1 MTLSIGTSSAADF
14 IYGYNDTDDKTA
26 NHQLNTTNSE
36 VIEYDNIKIN
46 VTPPVEH
53 GRYTVSVSNGAQ
65 LKVSGDTEIISNSDR
80 LGSFLWSIGTYA
92 LHIDNATADID
103 GNLNIQV
110 KHTLPLEN
118 QPDTI
123 GANGLYAENNASVEV
138 GNENSKTVIWAVAKK
153 PDAISA
159 KNGGKI
165 VFNSLKNQIVG
176 SIDFI
181 DPNSIGTAN
190 STVSM
195 TFSGDDSFWFG
206 DEQSVSNMTLE
217 ISDITASSSNS
228 NIESL
233 LSMVEGLIPEKIQA
247 NSKDDINRLLSSN
260 LPNIAGLTEQQ
271 VNGVLGL
278 ISIFAPNYREDIE
291 ELLKTSFASLL
302 NLPGT
307 SISDSLEL
315 KFENGAQWT
324 YFGLSET
331 VTSSIRKDFTL
342 NNNTVTVSGDVS
354 IATIPKR
361 ISSITLNNAGIINL
375 YEEDI
380 QNTWKEIGLLDVW
393 PELSNVKHDYVRIGD
408 LKGANGIFRL
418 DLNSDN
424 QTESDM
430 VFIESSSTGG
440 THFIEPYRPQD
451 LASVSDTNH
460 LTFALTEKDA
470 NNITFADKQNIYG
483 ETLFDYELGLDKET
497 ITEDNKETLQ
507 KLITENYSDYENFN
521 IDEYLG
527 GTNWFINRLTISQSS
542 ASVGMRSAGYA
553 SYDAAIRMDRRD
565 RRLHESVFQNEEN
578 DGLWVRV
585 QYGEAGAEH
594 LYEADMTSVYVGYE
608 KATSPDNRLG
618 LSFAYTDGN
627 TDFSDV
633 NGTGDI
639 KRYEASIYDTLTIGS
654 HYFDFVGR
662 FGQVENDFDVTNQI
676 GTLRTTGS
684 FDQKYAALSV
694 EYGYNLKDANNVFI
708 EPQIQVQAAYLDGY
722 TYKTERHMK
731 VDADS
736 DVSIIGRAGIRAGK
750 TFESSDLIGELYAR
764 ADVMHQFTD
773 GQDAKFMDSEQSMKV
788 NWGDTDTWST
798 FGVGGYMNV
807 KDNLLL
813 QVDVERTVGGKTS
826 DTWFVSGRLNYL
838 F

>member
-26 NHQLNTTNSE
+26 NRQLDITNSE
-36 VIEYDNIKIN
+36 VVEYDNIKIH
-46 VTPPVEH
+46 VTPPIEN
-53 GRYTVSVSNGAQ
+53 GRYTVSVSNEGQ
-65 LKVSGDTEIISNSDR
+65 LKVTGDAEIISNSDKFGP
-80 LGSFLWSIGTYA
+80 LNWGVGTYA
-92 LHIDNATADID
+92 LYVNNATADID

-110 KHTLPLEN
+110 KHNIPLEN

-138 GNENSKTVIWAVAKK
+138 GNKDSKTVIWAVAKK

-159 KNGGKI
+159 KNGAKI
-165 VFNSLKNQIVG
+165 KFHSTQNQIVG

-181 DPNSIGTAN
+181 DQSLGTHDSNVSIRFDGEN
-190 STVSM
+190 
-195 TFSGDDSFWFG
+195 SFWFG
-206 DEQSVSNMTLE
+206 DDQSFQ
-217 ISDITASSSNS
+217 
-228 NIESL
+228 NIGELSIDAEAHGVVYMLGKDLNVTGEMHIAKTGTDGLSEL
-233 LSMVEGLIPEKIQA
+233 LNENIAQYI
-247 NSKDDINRLLSSN
+247 SN
-260 LPNIAGLTEQQ
+260 LRNYLANPVWNAIVQTMLNDALKKTTIKPSD
-271 VNGVLGL
+271 VLDVGN
-278 ISIFAPNYREDIE
+278 SV
-291 ELLKTSFASLL
+291 T
-302 NLPGT
+302 
-307 SISDSLEL
+307 DSMDLE
-315 KFENGAQWT
+315 FSNGAQWT
-324 YFGLSET
+324 YFGLDQKYEQKFDGLSQSVVLEGIRADIT
-331 VTSSIRKDFTL
+331 VDSGLVSL
-342 NNNTVTVSGDVS
+342 NSVS
-354 IATIPKR
+354 KR
-361 ISSITLNNAGIINL
+361 IGSITLNIAGIINL

-408 LKGANGIFRL
+408 LKGTNGIFRL

-497 ITEDNKETLQ
+497 ITEDNKEALQ

-542 ASVGMRSAGYA
+542 ASVGMCSAGYA

-618 LSFAYTDGN
+618 ISFAYTDGN

-633 NGTGDI
+633 NGSGDI
-639 KRYEASIYDTLTIGS
+639 KRYEASVYDTLTIGS

-722 TYKTERHMK
+722 TYKTERHME

-750 TFESSDLIGELYAR
+750 TFESSDLMGELYAR
-764 ADVMHQFTD
+764 ADVMHQFTN

-788 NWGDTDTWST
+788 NWGDRDTWST
-798 FGVGGYMNV
+798 FGVGGFMNV

>member
-14 IYGYNDTDDKTA
+14 IYGYNETDDKTA
-26 NHQLNTTNSE
+26 NHQLNITNSE
-36 VIEYDNIKIN
+36 VAEYDNIKIN
-46 VTPPVEH
+46 VTPPIEN
-53 GRYTVSVSNGAQ
+53 GRYTVSVSNKGQ
-65 LKVSGDTEIISNSDR
+65 LKVSGDTEIISNSDKFGP
-80 LGSFLWSIGTYA
+80 LNWGIGTYA
-92 LHIDNATADID
+92 LHVDNATADID

-110 KHTLPLEN
+110 KHNIPLEN

-138 GNENSKTVIWAVAKK
+138 GNENSKTVIWAIAKK

-159 KNGGKI
+159 KNGAKI
-165 VFNSLKNQIVG
+165 KFHSTQNQIVG

-181 DPNSIGTAN
+181 DQSLGTHDSNVSIRFDGEN
-190 STVSM
+190 
-195 TFSGDDSFWFG
+195 SFWFG
-206 DEQSVSNMTLE
+206 DDQSFQNIDELSIDAQAHAYVVMGSHDLNATAEMHIVKTGTDGLSE
-217 ISDITASSSNS
+217 LLNENIVQYISDVEHDSSNPLAD
-228 NIESL
+228 L
-233 LSMVEGLIPEKIQA
+233 LIQIALATADIKPSDVLDVGNSVTDSM
-247 NSKDDINRLLSSN
+247 D
-260 LPNIAGLTEQQ
+260 
-271 VNGVLGL
+271 
-278 ISIFAPNYREDIE
+278 
-291 ELLKTSFASLL
+291 
-302 NLPGT
+302 
-307 SISDSLEL
+307 LE
-315 KFENGAQWT
+315 FTNGAQWT
-324 YFGLSET
+324 YFGLDQKYEQTLEGLSQSVDLEGIHADIT
-331 VTSSIRKDFTL
+331 VDSASVSL
-342 NNNTVTVSGDVS
+342 NSVS
-354 IATIPKR
+354 KR

-393 PELSNVKHDYVRIGD
+393 PELLNVKHDYVRIGD
-408 LKGANGIFRL
+408 LKGSNGIFRL

-424 QTESDM
+424 RTESDM

-460 LTFALTEKDA
+460 LTFALTEQNA

-497 ITEDNKETLQ
+497 ITEENKAALQ
-507 KLITENYSDYENFN
+507 KLVTENYPDYENFN

-565 RRLHESVFQNEEN
+565 RRLYESVFQNEEN
-578 DGLWVRV
+578 DGIWVRV

-633 NGTGDI
+633 NGSGDI

-676 GTLRTTGS
+676 GTLKTTGS

-694 EYGYNLKDANNVFI
+694 EYGYNLKDSNNVFI

-722 TYKTERHMK
+722 TYKTERNMK

-750 TFESSDLIGELYAR
+750 TFESSDLMGELYAR
-764 ADVMHQFTD
+764 ADVLHQFTE

-798 FGVGGYMNV
+798 FGVGGFMNV

-826 DTWFVSGRLNYL
+826 DTWLVSGRLNYL

>member
-1 MTLSIGTSSAADF
+1 M
-14 IYGYNDTDDKTA
+14 
-26 NHQLNTTNSE
+26 
-36 VIEYDNIKIN
+36 
-46 VTPPVEH
+46 TPPIAN
-53 GRYTVSVSNGAQ
+53 GRYTVSVSKGGQ
-65 LKVSGDTEIISNSDR
+65 LKVTGNTEIISNSDKP
-80 LGSFLWSIGTYA
+80 GYPNWDIGTYA
-92 LHIDNATADID
+92 LHVDNATANLD

-110 KHTLPLEN
+110 KHTIPLED

-123 GANGLYAENNASVEV
+123 GANGLYAQNNASVEI
-138 GNENSKTVIWAVAKK
+138 GNKDSKTVIWAIAKK

-165 VFNSLKNQIVG
+165 VFNSSLNQIVG

-181 DPNSIGTAN
+181 DSDSIGTAN
-190 STVSM
+190 SAVTM
-195 TFSGDDSFWFG
+195 TFSGSDSFWFG
-206 DEQSVSNMTLE
+206 DEQSVSNMRLE
-217 ISDITASSSNS
+217 ISNILAKSDNS
-228 NIESL
+228 KIESL
-233 LSMVEGLIPEKIQA
+233 LGMLKDFIPEKIQA
-247 NSKDDINRLLSSN
+247 TSEEDINKLLSSN
-260 LPNIAGLTEQQ
+260 LPDIAGLSEKD
-271 VNGVLGL
+271 VDRILAL
-278 ISIFAPNYREDIE
+278 ISFIGPEYIQDIE
-291 ELLKTSFASLL
+291 ALLKTPFASIL

-307 SISDSLEL
+307 SITDTLDL
-315 KFENGAQWT
+315 KLENGAQWT
-324 YFGLSET
+324 YFGLTEEIN
-331 VTSSIRKDFTL
+331 SSISKDFEL
-342 NNNTVTVSGDVS
+342 KGNTVTVSGDVLAS
-354 IATIPKR
+354 TIPKR

-375 YEEDI
+375 YDVDI

-393 PELSNVKHDYVRIGD
+393 PQLADVKHDYVRIGD
-408 LKGANGIFRL
+408 LKGSNGIFRL
-418 DLNSDN
+418 DLNSNN

-451 LASVSDTNH
+451 LASVSDKNH
-460 LTFALTEKDA
+460 LTFALTEQSA

-483 ETLFDYELGLDKET
+483 ETLFDYELGLDKEI
-497 ITEDNKETLQ
+497 ITEENKDALQ
-507 KLITENYSDYENFN
+507 KLISENYSDYKNFN

-527 GTNWFINRLTISQSS
+527 GTNWFINRLTITQSS
-542 ASVGMRSAGYA
+542 ASIGMRSAGYA
-553 SYDAAIRMDRRD
+553 SYDAAVRMDRRD
-565 RRLHESVFQNEEN
+565 RRLYESVFQNAEN

-608 KATSPDNRLG
+608 KATSQNNRLG
-618 LSFAYTDGN
+618 FSFAYTNGN

-633 NGTGDI
+633 NGSGDI
-639 KRYEASIYDTLTIGS
+639 KRYEGSIYDTLTIGS

-694 EYGYNLKDANNVFI
+694 EYGYNLKDVNNVFI

-722 TYKTERHMK
+722 TYKTERNMK
-731 VDADS
+731 VNADS
-736 DVSIIGRAGIRAGK
+736 DVSIIARAGVRVGK
-750 TFESSDLIGELYAR
+750 TFESPDVLGELYAR

-773 GQDAKFMDSEQSMKV
+773 GQDAKFKDNEQSMKV

-798 FGVGGYMNV
+798 FGIGGFTNI

-813 QVDVERTVGGKTS
+813 QVDVEKTVGGKTS
-826 DTWFVSGRLNYL
+826 DTWLVSGRLNYL

>member
-14 IYGYNDTDDKTA
+14 IYGYNETDDKTA
-26 NHQLNTTNSE
+26 NRQLNITNSE
-36 VIEYDNIKIN
+36 VAEYDNIKIN
-46 VTPPVEH
+46 VTPPIEN
-53 GRYTVSVSNGAQ
+53 GRYTVSVSNKGQ
-65 LKVSGDTEIISNSDR
+65 LKVSGDTEIISNSDKFGP
-80 LGSFLWSIGTYA
+80 LNWGIGTYA
-92 LHIDNATADID
+92 LHVDNATADID

-110 KHTLPLEN
+110 KHNIPLEN

-138 GNENSKTVIWAVAKK
+138 GNENSKTVIWASAKK

-159 KNGGKI
+159 KNGAKI
-165 VFNSLKNQIVG
+165 KFHSTQNQIVG

-181 DPNSIGTAN
+181 DQSLGTHDSNVSIRFDGEN
-190 STVSM
+190 
-195 TFSGDDSFWFG
+195 SFWFG
-206 DEQSVSNMTLE
+206 DDQSFQNIDELSIDAQAHAYVVMGSHDLNATAEMHIVKTGTDGLSE
-217 ISDITASSSNS
+217 LLNENIVQYISDVEHDSSNPLAD
-228 NIESL
+228 L
-233 LSMVEGLIPEKIQA
+233 LIQIALATADIKPSDVLDVGNSVTDSM
-247 NSKDDINRLLSSN
+247 D
-260 LPNIAGLTEQQ
+260 
-271 VNGVLGL
+271 
-278 ISIFAPNYREDIE
+278 
-291 ELLKTSFASLL
+291 
-302 NLPGT
+302 
-307 SISDSLEL
+307 LE
-315 KFENGAQWT
+315 FTNGAQWT
-324 YFGLSET
+324 YFGLDQKYEQTLEGLSQSVDLEGIHADIT
-331 VTSSIRKDFTL
+331 VDSASVSL
-342 NNNTVTVSGDVS
+342 NSVS
-354 IATIPKR
+354 KR

-408 LKGANGIFRL
+408 LKGSNGIFRL

-424 QTESDM
+424 RTESDM

-460 LTFALTEKDA
+460 LTFALTEQNA

-497 ITEDNKETLQ
+497 ITEENKAALQ
-507 KLITENYSDYENFN
+507 KLVTENYPDYENFN

-565 RRLHESVFQNEEN
+565 RRLYESVFQNEEN
-578 DGLWVRV
+578 DGIWVRV

-633 NGTGDI
+633 NGSGDI

-676 GTLRTTGS
+676 GTLKTTGS

-694 EYGYNLKDANNVFI
+694 EYGYNLKDSNNVFI

-722 TYKTERHMK
+722 TYKTERNMK

-750 TFESSDLIGELYAR
+750 TFESSDLMGELYAR
-764 ADVMHQFTD
+764 ADVLHQFTE

-798 FGVGGYMNV
+798 FGVGGFMNV

-826 DTWFVSGRLNYL
+826 DTWLVSGRLNYL

>member
-1 MTLSIGTSSAADF
+1 MSIGTSSAADF

-26 NHQLNTTNSE
+26 NRQLNITNSE
-36 VIEYDNIKIN
+36 VVEYDNVKIN
-46 VTPPVEH
+46 VTPPIDH
-53 GRYTVSVSNGAQ
+53 GRYTVSISNGAL
-65 LKVSGDTEIISNSDR
+65 LKVTGDTEIISNSDK
-80 LGSFLWSIGTYA
+80 LGGGYDPGTYA
-92 LHIDNATADID
+92 LHVDNAAADID

-123 GANGLYAENNASVEV
+123 GANGLYAENNASVDV
-138 GNENSKTVIWAVAKK
+138 GNKNTKTVIWTIAKK

-165 VFNSLKNQIVG
+165 VFNSLQNQIVG

-206 DEQSVSNMTLE
+206 DEQSVSNMTLA
-217 ISDITASSSNS
+217 ISGITATSTNPKF
-228 NIESL
+228 EAL
-233 LSMVEGLIPEKIQA
+233 FKLVEAFIPKKIQA
-247 NSKDDINRLLSSN
+247 TSEEDINKLFSSN
-260 LPNIAGLTEQQ
+260 LPNIAGLPEQLLDGILNYIGSKYPEYVQ
-271 VNGVLGL
+271 
-278 ISIFAPNYREDIE
+278 SIEG
-291 ELLKTSFASLL
+291 LLKTPFASLL

-307 SISDSLEL
+307 SVSDSLGL

-331 VTSSIRKDFTL
+331 FSTSISKNITL
-342 NNNTVTVSGDVS
+342 NDNTVTVSGDVS

-408 LKGANGIFRL
+408 LKGTNGIFRL

-451 LASVSDTNH
+451 LASVSDINH

-497 ITEDNKETLQ
+497 ITEENKEALQ
-507 KLITENYSDYENFN
+507 KLVTENYPDYENFN

-565 RRLHESVFQNEEN
+565 RRLYESVFQNEEN

-618 LSFAYTDGN
+618 ISFAYTDGN

-633 NGTGDI
+633 NGSGDI
-639 KRYEASIYDTLTIGS
+639 KRYEASVYDTLTIGS

-722 TYKTERHMK
+722 TYKTERHME

-750 TFESSDLIGELYAR
+750 TFESSDLMGELYAR
-764 ADVMHQFTD
+764 ADVMHQFTN

-798 FGVGGYMNV
+798 FGVGGFMNV

>member
-14 IYGYNDTDDKTA
+14 IYGYNETDDKTA
-26 NHQLNTTNSE
+26 NRQLNITNSE
-36 VIEYDNIKIN
+36 VAEYDNIKIN
-46 VTPPVEH
+46 VTPPIEN
-53 GRYTVSVSNGAQ
+53 GRYTVSVSNKGQ
-65 LKVSGDTEIISNSDR
+65 LKVSGDTEIISNSDKFGP
-80 LGSFLWSIGTYA
+80 LNWGIGTYA
-92 LHIDNATADID
+92 LHVDNATADID

-110 KHTLPLEN
+110 KHNIPLEN

-138 GNENSKTVIWAVAKK
+138 GNENSKTVIWAIAKK

-159 KNGGKI
+159 KNGAKI
-165 VFNSLKNQIVG
+165 KFHSTQNQIVG

-181 DPNSIGTAN
+181 DQSLGTHDSNVSIRFDGEN
-190 STVSM
+190 
-195 TFSGDDSFWFG
+195 SFWFG
-206 DEQSVSNMTLE
+206 DDQSFQNIDELSIDAQAHAYVVMGSHDLNATAEMHIVKTGTDGLSE
-217 ISDITASSSNS
+217 LLNENIVQYISDVEHDSSNPLAD
-228 NIESL
+228 L
-233 LSMVEGLIPEKIQA
+233 LIQIALATADIKPSDVLDVGNSVTDSM
-247 NSKDDINRLLSSN
+247 D
-260 LPNIAGLTEQQ
+260 
-271 VNGVLGL
+271 
-278 ISIFAPNYREDIE
+278 
-291 ELLKTSFASLL
+291 
-302 NLPGT
+302 
-307 SISDSLEL
+307 LE
-315 KFENGAQWT
+315 FTNGAQWT
-324 YFGLSET
+324 YFGLDQKYEQTLEGLSQSVDLEGIHADIT
-331 VTSSIRKDFTL
+331 VDSASVSL
-342 NNNTVTVSGDVS
+342 NSVS
-354 IATIPKR
+354 KR

-408 LKGANGIFRL
+408 LKGSNGIFRL

-424 QTESDM
+424 RTESDM

-460 LTFALTEKDA
+460 LTFALTEQNA

-497 ITEDNKETLQ
+497 ITEENKAALQ
-507 KLITENYSDYENFN
+507 KLVTENYPDYENFN

-565 RRLHESVFQNEEN
+565 RRLYESVFQNEEN
-578 DGLWVRV
+578 DGIWVRV

-633 NGTGDI
+633 NGSGDI

-676 GTLRTTGS
+676 GTLKTTGS

-694 EYGYNLKDANNVFI
+694 EYGYNLKDSNNVFI

-722 TYKTERHMK
+722 TYKTERNMK

-750 TFESSDLIGELYAR
+750 TFESSDLMGELYAR
-764 ADVMHQFTD
+764 ADVLHQFTE

-798 FGVGGYMNV
+798 FGVGGFMNV

-826 DTWFVSGRLNYL
+826 DTWLVSGRLNYL

>member
-14 IYGYNDTDDKTA
+14 IYGYNETDDKTA
-26 NHQLNTTNSE
+26 NRQLNITNSE
-36 VIEYDNIKIN
+36 VAEYDNIKIN
-46 VTPPVEH
+46 VTPPIEN
-53 GRYTVSVSNGAQ
+53 GRYTVSVSNKGQ
-65 LKVSGDTEIISNSDR
+65 LKVSGDTEIISNSDKFGP
-80 LGSFLWSIGTYA
+80 LNWGIGTYA
-92 LHIDNATADID
+92 LHVDNATADID

-110 KHTLPLEN
+110 KHNIPLEN

-138 GNENSKTVIWAVAKK
+138 GNENSKTVIWAIAKK

-159 KNGGKI
+159 KNGAKI
-165 VFNSLKNQIVG
+165 KFHSTQNQIVG

-181 DPNSIGTAN
+181 DQSLGTHDSNVSIRFDGEN
-190 STVSM
+190 
-195 TFSGDDSFWFG
+195 SFWFG
-206 DEQSVSNMTLE
+206 DDQSFQNIDELSIDAQAHAYVVMGSHDLNATAEMHIVKTGTDGLSE
-217 ISDITASSSNS
+217 LLNENIVQYISDVEHDSSNPLAD
-228 NIESL
+228 L
-233 LSMVEGLIPEKIQA
+233 LIQIALATADIKPSDVLDVGNSVTDSM
-247 NSKDDINRLLSSN
+247 D
-260 LPNIAGLTEQQ
+260 
-271 VNGVLGL
+271 
-278 ISIFAPNYREDIE
+278 
-291 ELLKTSFASLL
+291 
-302 NLPGT
+302 
-307 SISDSLEL
+307 LE
-315 KFENGAQWT
+315 FTNGAQWT
-324 YFGLSET
+324 YFGLDQKYEQTLEGLSQSVDLEGIHADIT
-331 VTSSIRKDFTL
+331 VDSASVSL
-342 NNNTVTVSGDVS
+342 NSVS
-354 IATIPKR
+354 KR

-393 PELSNVKHDYVRIGD
+393 PELLNVKHDYVRIGD
-408 LKGANGIFRL
+408 LKGSNGIFRL

-424 QTESDM
+424 RTESDM

-460 LTFALTEKDA
+460 LTFALTEQNA

-497 ITEDNKETLQ
+497 ITEENKAALQ
-507 KLITENYSDYENFN
+507 KLVTENYPDYENFN

-565 RRLHESVFQNEEN
+565 RRLYESVFQNEEN
-578 DGLWVRV
+578 DGIWVRV

-618 LSFAYTDGN
+618 LSFAYTNGN

-633 NGTGDI
+633 NGSGDI

-722 TYKTERHMK
+722 TYKTERHME

-750 TFESSDLIGELYAR
+750 TFESSDLMGELYAR
-764 ADVMHQFTD
+764 ADVMHQFTN

-798 FGVGGYMNV
+798 FGVGGFMNV

>member
-14 IYGYNDTDDKTA
+14 IYGYNETDDKTA
-26 NHQLNTTNSE
+26 NRQLNITNSE
-36 VIEYDNIKIN
+36 VAEYDNIKIN
-46 VTPPVEH
+46 VTPPIEN
-53 GRYTVSVSNGAQ
+53 GRYTVSVSNKGQ
-65 LKVSGDTEIISNSDR
+65 LKVSGDTEIISNSDKFGP
-80 LGSFLWSIGTYA
+80 LNWGIGTYA
-92 LHIDNATADID
+92 LHVDNATADID

-110 KHTLPLEN
+110 KHNIPLEN

-138 GNENSKTVIWAVAKK
+138 GNENSKTVIWAIAKK

-159 KNGGKI
+159 KNGAKI
-165 VFNSLKNQIVG
+165 KFHSTQNQIVG

-181 DPNSIGTAN
+181 DQSLGTHDSNVSIRFDGEN
-190 STVSM
+190 
-195 TFSGDDSFWFG
+195 SFWFG
-206 DEQSVSNMTLE
+206 DDQSFQNIDELSIDAQAHAYVVMGSHDLNATAEMHIVKTGTDGLSE
-217 ISDITASSSNS
+217 LLNENIVQYISDVEHDSSNPLAD
-228 NIESL
+228 L
-233 LSMVEGLIPEKIQA
+233 LIQIALATADIKPSDVLDVGNSVTDSM
-247 NSKDDINRLLSSN
+247 D
-260 LPNIAGLTEQQ
+260 
-271 VNGVLGL
+271 
-278 ISIFAPNYREDIE
+278 
-291 ELLKTSFASLL
+291 
-302 NLPGT
+302 
-307 SISDSLEL
+307 LE
-315 KFENGAQWT
+315 FTNGAQWT
-324 YFGLSET
+324 YFGLDQKYEQTLEGLSQSVDLEGIHADIT
-331 VTSSIRKDFTL
+331 VDSASVSL
-342 NNNTVTVSGDVS
+342 NSVS
-354 IATIPKR
+354 KR

-408 LKGANGIFRL
+408 LKGSNGIFRL

-424 QTESDM
+424 RTESDM

-460 LTFALTEKDA
+460 LTFALTEQNA

-497 ITEDNKETLQ
+497 ITEENKAALQ
-507 KLITENYSDYENFN
+507 KLVTENYPDYENFN

-565 RRLHESVFQNEEN
+565 RRLYESVFQNEEN
-578 DGLWVRV
+578 DGIWVRV

-633 NGTGDI
+633 NGSGDI

-676 GTLRTTGS
+676 GTLKTTGS

-722 TYKTERHMK
+722 TYKTERNMK

-750 TFESSDLIGELYAR
+750 TFESSDLMGELYAR
-764 ADVMHQFTD
+764 ADVLHQFTE

-798 FGVGGYMNV
+798 FGVGGFMNV

-826 DTWFVSGRLNYL
+826 DTWLVSGRLNYL